1 MTIFSY
7 YALCSDE
14 IIIFIYLELILKLP
28 LVGHFD
34 VSVDG
39 ISQSGQVD
47 RFPSGFLE
55 ILLLVG

>member
-1 MTIFSY
+1 MLLFVRNNN
-7 YALCSDE
+7 
-14 IIIFIYLELILKLP
+14 IYLFRLILKLP

-34 VSVDG
+34 VNVDG

>member
-1 MTIFSY
+1 MTIF
-7 YALCSDE
+7 
-14 IIIFIYLELILKLP
+14 FIVLLFNENNNISLFRLILKLP